1 MINTTTSIIVTL
13 FFLHGALACFVAGL
27 HFWSVKD
34 HTIKFFGLGFIFS
47 GLAFST
53 WAFLAANR
61 LDSLRIIATL
71 AAVFLI
77 LGLFSFLLAGIQSL
91 EGSEAYGSALLVGA
105 LGALGLFVL
114 RTFVYPAQL
123 IITERGFL
131 LFDLDTVVKAA
142 YILALTVAILPAAN
156 AVAAKFKKTYISSL
170 IRGCSMVLVIGGI
183 VLVTSVDTGLIL
195 LDGIVM
201 SVAFL
206 LLWTTI
212 LFGNRKSWDKVA

>member
-105 LGALGLFVL
+105 LGALGLCGGCQIQKNLHKLTYQRLLHGTGDWRHCISYLGRYRPYSSGWYRDVG
-114 RTFVYPAQL
+114 
-123 IITERGFL
+123 GF
-131 LFDLDTVVKAA
+131 FATLDDHTVWQPE
-142 YILALTVAILPAAN
+142 IL
-156 AVAAKFKKTYISSL
+156 
-170 IRGCSMVLVIGGI
+170 G
-183 VLVTSVDTGLIL
+183 
-195 LDGIVM
+195 
-201 SVAFL
+201 
-206 LLWTTI
+206 
-212 LFGNRKSWDKVA
+212 